1 MYENDKC
8 YQGGIIPSVYVEYSS
23 VIIQSVFSPFTTHEG
38 LCLYVWVQRMLLTFK
53 SRVVCVLYI
62 SIMADGT
69 SIVGI

>member
-1 MYENDKC
+1 MECVCVCVCRSKE
-8 YQGGIIPSVYVEYSS
+8 IHEYGS
-23 VIIQSVFSPFTTHEG
+23 VIFSLFLVH
-38 LCLYVWVQRMLLTFK
+38 LLHSRDCVYMWMLLTFK